1 MGSILVGC
9 VMETKW
15 TEHRGSVIGTKWQ
28 EMGTRCGDHLRVD
41 VDATQ
46 YKMWTPFDGRHS
58 RVDGKMKTVF
68 PSPFCCWVCSN
79 LWSAFRKCILK
90 CLSVNISRAHLHL
103 LFPFVYLLDVVE
115 CRSSLKSEP
124 QRTTRTKDMKLA
136 KYLEAQSKGKILSH
150 FSRVFTKR
158 ESFRNCN
165 CYVMF
170 SSHVLC
176 WSMVTCWIC
185 SVPLSVDSSDSNVYK
200 QL

>member
-1 MGSILVGC
+1 MGTILVGC

-15 TEHRGSVIGTKWQ
+15 TEHRGSVIESKWQ

-46 YKMWTPFDGRHS
+46 YKMWTPFDGTQLWKTLKGGWEDEDCVPFPFLLLS
-58 RVDGKMKTVF
+58 VQQLVVCFQKMHFKVF
-68 PSPFCCWVCSN
+68 VCEYKSSPPPSP
-79 LWSAFRKCILK
+79 
-90 CLSVNISRAHLHL
+90 ISQ
-103 LFPFVYLLDVVE
+103 PFVYLLDVVE

-176 WSMVTCWIC
+176 
-185 SVPLSVDSSDSNVYK
+185 
-200 QL
+200 